1 MNLRNRVIV
10 NAFFPDEPTTWK
22 RASARGRRR
31 FNPRAMEKA
40 KETLRWQFLAMY
52 PGFKADSRSRFG
64 YQAEFNISRRGG
76 DGDNYEKLL
85 LDALTGMIWKD
96 DEQVDEGQWKKRIDA
111 DKKGILLVV
120 YVIE

>member
-1 MNLRNRVIV
+1 MNHVIV

-40 KETLRWQFLAMY
+40 KETLRWQFLTMY
-52 PGFKADSRSRFG
+52 PAFKVSSSSRFG
-64 YQAEFNISRRGG
+64 YRAEFNISRRGG

-96 DEQVDEGQWKKRIDA
+96 DEQVDEGQWRKRIDA